1 MVTSVLLVVVDLAAD
16 FAAGLDGGLLAGLSV
31 VLVGFGPGVLV
42 LSSSVKLFFSHL
54 DGKHIVG
61 QWRGGEEEGKG

>member
-1 MVTSVLLVVVDLAAD
+1 METSVLLVVVDLAAG
-16 FAAGLDGGLLAGLSV
+16 FAAGLAGGLLVGFSV

-61 QWRGGEEEGKG
+61 